1 MKRLAAAFLLLWRL
15 FAAVVH
21 AGCHVSWRILR
32 RPRDFAPCYAEYRLA
47 PMGPGATT
55 VLACM
60 ISLTPGTTAVEVDAV
75 AGRIRLHLLDGEA
88 SGEALREIRSHF
100 EDPVRVLFTKGN
112 GA

>member
-1 MKRLAAAFLLLWRL
+1 MKRIAAAIVLLWRL
-15 FAAVVH
+15 CASVVRS
-21 AGCHVSWRILR
+21 GWHVSWRILR

-60 ISLTPGTTAVEVDAV
+60 VSLTPGTTAVEVDAV
-75 AGRIRLHLLDGEA
+75 AGRIRLHVLDGEA
-88 SGEALREIRSHF
+88 VEHALHEIRIHF

-112 GA
+112 EA